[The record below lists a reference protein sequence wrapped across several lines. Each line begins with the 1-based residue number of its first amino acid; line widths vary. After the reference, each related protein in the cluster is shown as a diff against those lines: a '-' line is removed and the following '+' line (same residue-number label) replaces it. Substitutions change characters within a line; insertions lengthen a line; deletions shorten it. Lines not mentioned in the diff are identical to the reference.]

1 MSGNEDI
8 KAHYTHG
15 DLFGTITQALHK
27 MGLSDPQEQID
38 AIAGIDNFHMGGAE
52 ATHALTEEIA
62 PSAEDHLLDIGAGI
76 GGTARYLANTTGCQ
90 VTGIDLTEEYV
101 RTGNAL
107 NEMLGLSDKIS
118 LLTGNATEHPFPDAG
133 FDHACMLHVGIII
146 HDKAS
151 IFSQTFRVLR
161 PGACF
166 AVYDVMQL
174 ADRPLVWPVA
184 WSPGPETSFLATP
197 DAYCTLLKNAGFE
210 VSAVTSKAGLALTMF
225 ERIMETAATS
235 GLPPLGLHILMGE
248 QAGIKL
254 RNMYD
259 NVQNGIIAPVMIICR
274 KPG

>member
-1 MSGNEDI
+1 M
-8 KAHYTHG
+8 
-15 DLFGTITQALHK
+15 
-27 MGLSDPQEQID
+27 
-38 AIAGIDNFHMGGAE
+38 
-52 ATHALTEEIA
+52 
-62 PSAEDHLLDIGAGI
+62 LDIGVRI
-76 GGTARYLANTTGCQ
+76 GGTARFLVNTSGCQ
-90 VTGIDLTEEYV
+90 VAGIDLTEEYV
-101 RTGNAL
+101 QTGNAL
-107 NEMLGLSDKIS
+107 NEMLGLSEKIS
-118 LLTGNATEHPFPDAG
+118 LLTGNATELPFPDAG

-146 HDKAS
+146 HDKAL

-174 ADRPLVWPVA
+174 TDRPLAWPVA

-197 DAYCTLLKNAGFE
+197 DAYSTLLNSAGFD
-210 VSAVTSKAGLALTMF
+210 VRSVTSKAGLALTVF
-225 ERIMETAATS
+225 ERIMAMVSET

-259 NVQNGIIAPVMIICR
+259 NVKNGIIAPVMIICR

>member
-15 DLFGTITQALHK
+15 DLFETIAQALHN
-27 MGLSDPQEQID
+27 MGLSDPQEQIS
-38 AIAGIDNFHMGGAE
+38 ALAGIDNFHMGGAE
-52 ATHALTEEIA
+52 ATRMLTEKIA

-76 GGTARYLANTTGCQ
+76 GGTARFLANTSGCK

-101 RTGNAL
+101 QTGNAL

-118 LLTGNATEHPFPDAG
+118 LLTGNATELPFPDAG
-133 FDHACMLHVGIII
+133 FDHACMLHVGMNIR
-146 HDKAS
+146 DKAS
-151 IFSQTFRVLR
+151 VFSQTFRVLR

-174 ADRPLVWPVA
+174 TDQPLAWPVA
-184 WSPGPETSFLATP
+184 WSPGPEHSFLATP
-197 DAYCTLLKNAGFE
+197 DAYSTLLNSTGFD
-210 VSAVTSKAGLALTMF
+210 VRSVTSKAGLALTVF
-225 ERIMETAATS
+225 ERIMAMVSES
-235 GLPPLGLHILMGE
+235 GPPPLGLHILMGE